1 MPYEPETHSDKPFNK
16 TISEVCSSILKEI
29 GEDPKRVGLIKTPQR
44 FAKAILELTEGYT
57 QDVRKIVNGAI
68 FEEKYSEMVIIK
80 HIEFYSLCEHHLLPF
95 FGHAHVAYIP
105 NGRIIGLSKIPRIV
119 NVFSRRLQVQER
131 LTEQIADTLHE
142 LLAPVGVACMVEA
155 YHMCMM
161 MRGIQVQSSMMITNA
176 MRGIFLENPATRSE
190 FLNIIRSDAKR

>member
-68 FEEKYSEMVIIK
+68 FEEKYSEMVIK
-80 HIEFYSLCEHHLLPF
+80 
-95 FGHAHVAYIP
+95 
-105 NGRIIGLSKIPRIV
+105 
-119 NVFSRRLQVQER
+119 
-131 LTEQIADTLHE
+131 
-142 LLAPVGVACMVEA
+142 
-155 YHMCMM
+155 
-161 MRGIQVQSSMMITNA
+161 
-176 MRGIFLENPATRSE
+176 
-190 FLNIIRSDAKR
+190 